1 MLEGVDNYDNYKYLV
16 GQARAYSTMLQ
27 EISNLLNEKE
37 QNDNEGTIID
47 LAKRDPKTRNALEEK
62 YKAENES
69 AKKARPRQYK
79 RSSRSIT

>member
-1 MLEGVDNYDNYKYLV
+1 MKNNGPTSDNRKNTKKNKTRPRINLSYDVRGVDNYDNYKYLV

-47 LAKRDPKTRNALEEK
+47 LAKRDPKN
-62 YKAENES
+62 
-69 AKKARPRQYK
+69 
-79 RSSRSIT
+79 

>member
-37 QNDNEGTIID
+37 QNENEGTIID
-47 LAKRDPKTRNALEEK
+47 LTKRDPKN
-62 YKAENES
+62 
-69 AKKARPRQYK
+69 
-79 RSSRSIT
+79 